1 VGFIDDLFSR
11 FRIMSP
17 LRGLVIFSHAEV
29 RIISSLRD
37 YNDFDLGKTKNPIG
51 VTLFKEEKCTI
62 KNPVG

>member
-1 VGFIDDLFSR
+1 
-11 FRIMSP
+11 MSP